1 MNLVI
6 CAGKNHPK
14 QRGAGD
20 VLLVIL
26 PQLTQGPR
34 YIDMGGVDVVLC
46 LACPSPCEH
55 AFLPPPQY
63 ETPEK
68 QRIRVPERA
77 IRRSSADLLAYLLTI
92 HYGEKIRRITGLGGS
107 VSSVRPNSCKCV
119 GITSSFKPMLIQ
131 PASECTRTYADSCEQ
146 DFAYLM
152 SQREGLMEMR

>member
-14 QRGAGD
+14 QRGVGD

-26 PQLTQGPR
+26 PHLTLGPR

-46 LACPSPCEH
+46 LASPSPCEH

-77 IRRSSADLLAYLLTI
+77 IRRSSADLLAYLLTT

-107 VSSVRPNSCKCV
+107 VSSARTCKCV
-119 GITSSFKPMLIQ
+119 GITSSFGPILIQ
-131 PASECTRTYADSCEQ
+131 PASERTRTYADSCEQ

-152 SQREGLMEMR
+152 SQMEGLMEAR